1 MWRHYFGDTEALL
14 KATFLV
20 LSQRAAA
27 DCGDSFV
34 ITRADLHVL
43 LSSYRIGKH
52 SSPVVTTAVERLIT
66 SMEWDDDST
75 DFTTF
80 EKAVR
85 ANDVLKNAFIGY
97 CDESFTYHSERGLTG
112 LSLSQSVRENGDNY
126 TL

>member
-20 LSQRAAA
+20 LSQRAA

-43 LSSYRIGKH
+43 LSGYRIGKH

-75 DFTTF
+75 DVAHET
-80 EKAVR
+80 A
-85 ANDVLKNAFIGY
+85 
-97 CDESFTYHSERGLTG
+97 S
-112 LSLSQSVRENGDNY
+112 